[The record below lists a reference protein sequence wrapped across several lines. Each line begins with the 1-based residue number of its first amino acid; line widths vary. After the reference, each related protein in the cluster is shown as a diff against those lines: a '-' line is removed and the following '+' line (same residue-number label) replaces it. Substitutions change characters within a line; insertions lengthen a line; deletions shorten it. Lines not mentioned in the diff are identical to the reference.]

1 MVVDPRNKMDPG
13 NKIVSRETAADLGCQ
28 AREQGKVVGFTSGVF
43 DLLHVGHVDYLSQAS
58 QQCDVLFVAV
68 NSDSSVRQNKGQE
81 RPIVREQQRAE
92 VIAALGMVDHVFLFD
107 ERRNSVNI
115 ELLRPDVY
123 MKAGD
128 YERSQLT
135 SRDLVES
142 YGGRVQLIPL
152 QHTTST
158 TQIVQRIRQ
167 VSNDAG
173 AQGEIQLDLPPKP
186 PQPAVF
192 LDRDGT
198 INREVEYLHDP
209 EQFEFLPNAVEGLSK
224 LTEAGFRIV
233 VVTNQAGI
241 GLGYF
246 TKEDFYRVNRAMFQG
261 LTSSNVII
269 DRIYF
274 CPHSL
279 REDCPC
285 RKPRTGLVEQAATD
299 LNLNLSLS
307 YFVGDKSSDIL
318 CGKRV
323 GMSTI
328 RVTTGHGERSEIE
341 PDYIAS
347 DLVDAAHQ
355 ILAHAGKKKAVVT
368 Q

>member
-1 MVVDPRNKMDPG
+1 MVVDPG
-13 NKIVSRETAADLGCQ
+13 NKIVSRETAADLSCQ

-43 DLLHVGHVDYLSQAS
+43 DLLHVGHVDYLAQACK
-58 QQCDVLFVAV
+58 QCDVLFVAV
-68 NSDSSVRQNKGQE
+68 NSDLSVQQYKGE
-81 RPIVREQQRAE
+81 KRPIVPEQQRAE
-92 VIAALGMVDHVFLFD
+92 VIAALSMVDHVFLFD

-128 YERSQLT
+128 YDRSQLT

-142 YGGRVQLIPL
+142 YGGRVVLIPVR
-152 QHTTST
+152 HTTST
-158 TQIVQRIRQ
+158 TQIVERA
-167 VSNDAG
+167 VAAVMKDSNG
-173 AQGEIQLDLPPKP
+173 KGPQGEIQLQLTPKP

-241 GLGYF
+241 SLGYF
-246 TKEDFYRVNRAMFQG
+246 TKEDFYRVNRAMFRG
-261 LTSSNVII
+261 LANSNVVI
-269 DRIYF
+269 DGIYF

-285 RKPRTGLVEQAATD
+285 RKPRTGLVERAATD

-307 YFVGDKSSDIL
+307 YFVGDQPSDIL

-323 GMSTI
+323 GTSTI

-347 DLVDAAHQ
+347 DLVDAAHH
-355 ILAHAGKKKAVVT
+355 ILAHAGKKKAAVT